1 MKQEMKGTQENILV
15 VKTPKKKR
23 RRRREGERKTD
34 RGNRANFELFLL
46 PQNSHL

>member
-15 VKTPKKKR
+15 VKTPKKKKK
-23 RRRREGERKTD
+23 RREEERKTD

>member
-1 MKQEMKGTQENILV
+1 MKGTQENILV
-15 VKTPKKKR
+15 VKTPKKKKK
-23 RRRREGERKTD
+23 RREEERKTD